1 MKLFARARA
10 TSLMIGPVLAGA
22 TALAL
27 MSCGIKGSKEASR
40 GPGSTN
46 RDPRG
51 TIEHCSDAELAK
63 TRTECGASNTN
74 NTGLQL
80 RLASNEKLSVA
91 AGDALFLELDFVVTA
106 KDLGD
111 ITVFVDAPTA
121 PEIPDQQVELPSYAP
136 GTSFCLYVPPET
148 PAGSVTL
155 RIKASSMTGGDTDDE
170 SGGNTQEVLAPPVQ
184 VVARVTPAIA
194 GSTKAAGE
202 ACRDTIIKERQA
214 PAR

>member
-1 MKLFARARA
+1 
-10 TSLMIGPVLAGA
+10 
-22 TALAL
+22 
-27 MSCGIKGSKEASR
+27 MSCGLKGSKEASR

-51 TIEHCSDAELAK
+51 TIEFCSDPELAK

-74 NTGLQL
+74 NTGLQV
-80 RLASNEKLSVA
+80 RIADADKLSVA

-136 GTSFCLYVPPET
+136 GTSFCFYVPPET
-148 PAGSVTL
+148 AAGSVAL
-155 RIKASSMTGGDTDDE
+155 RIRASSVIEDADDE
-170 SGGNTQEVLAPPVQ
+170 SGGNTREVLAPPVQ
-184 VVARVTPAIA
+184 VVARVTPASA

-202 ACRDTIIKERQA
+202 ACRDTIIKEQQA
-214 PAR
+214 PER